1 MRLNPA
7 SLKIEFYGWS
17 GRWIFRKR
25 RLLAKGRCYFKSV
38 ACTRPQYLRV
48 VFACNSVPIVRT
60 GVVDYAVLKDEND
73 VPVFAGPVGL
83 TGAGTW
89 MEFPTVNWTKGA
101 VTSTDIKLFNNFKKE
116 QERFN
121 G

>member
-38 ACTRPQYLRV
+38 ACTRPQYL
-48 VFACNSVPIVRT
+48 PIVRT
-60 GVVDYAVLKDEND
+60 GVVDYALLKDEND
-73 VPVFAGPVGL
+73 LLVFAGPVGL
-83 TGAGTW
+83 TGAGTGW
-89 MEFPTVNWTKGA
+89 N
-101 VTSTDIKLFNNFKKE
+101 SRL
-116 QERFN
+116 
-121 G
+121 